1 MVVEERGLASDI
13 GIAFF
18 ELTDVGVWEV
28 WATAGPENI
37 QPVEVCHKDKGDWE
51 RIDLPAET
59 LQIRDLREFAACI
72 AGKKEPDF
80 SLDHDLSVQEAL
92 LKASGMAS

>member
-1 MVVEERGLASDI
+1 VYGTEGAFVIPHLGSGHLANK
-13 GIAFF
+13 
-18 ELTDVGVWEV
+18 
-28 WATAGPENI
+28 NI

-59 LQIRDLREFAACI
+59 LQIRDLREFAACL

-80 SLDHDLSVQEAL
+80 SLDHDQVVQEAL